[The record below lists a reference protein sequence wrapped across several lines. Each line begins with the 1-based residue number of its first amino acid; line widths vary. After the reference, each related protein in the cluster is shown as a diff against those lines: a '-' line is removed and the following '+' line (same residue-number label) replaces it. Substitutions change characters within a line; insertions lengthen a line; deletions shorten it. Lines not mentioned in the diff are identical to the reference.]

1 MTDKK
6 DRDYEVG
13 YGKPPKR
20 TRFQPGKCPNL
31 RGRPPRSRSLKDDL
45 ITELYGMVR
54 IREGERTLR
63 VTRQQAMIKSI
74 VARAI
79 KGDYRAVDKLLVL
92 MARVIGLEPDQG
104 RTMTELQ
111 EEDKEI
117 LKGFLGRLQNG
128 NGD

>member
-1 MTDKK
+1 MADEK
-6 DRDYEVG
+6 DGDYEIG
-13 YGKPPKR
+13 YGKPPKD
-20 TRFQPGKCPNL
+20 TRFKPGKCPNL
-31 RGRPPRSRSLKDDL
+31 RGRPPNSRSLKADL
-45 ITELYGMVR
+45 IAELYGTVR

-63 VTRQQAMIKSI
+63 MTRQQAMIKSI

-104 RTMTELQ
+104 RTMNELQ

-117 LKGFLGRLQNG
+117 LKGFLTRLQ
-128 NGD
+128 DS